1 MNDRV
6 SRTPRGSLTTRWA
19 GLSALVSRF
28 AVVCWLTLTMVG
40 CGPPA
45 GSEHGTTPA
54 RPVGTL
60 HAPSAYA
67 LELTIDQEVTAEHV
81 GGSESFRAVLEKR
94 GDRLVMVGLGPHGGR
109 AFVLTQDGDAVHF
122 ESQMPRELP
131 FPPEFMLMDIHRTWL
146 RGLPREGGAAL
157 PDGRHEAFLEGENV
171 SEVWAGGRLI
181 ERHYAIL
188 ASNLSWW
195 SVHITYEGGLGA
207 DGSLP
212 TRVVIDST
220 PAPDQHYR
228 LVLDHL
234 AGSIATTAAP
244 SELDAER

>member
-1 MNDRV
+1 MSHR
-6 SRTPRGSLTTRWA
+6 SATTTRGSLTVRWA
-19 GLSALVSRF
+19 GLSALVC
-28 AVVCWLTLTMVG
+28 ALVVTIG

-45 GSEHGTTPA
+45 GSERGTTPVH
-54 RPVGTL
+54 PIGTL
-60 HAPSAYA
+60 HAPAAYGF
-67 LELTIDQEVTAEHV
+67 ELTIDQDVTAEHV

-94 GDRLVMVGLGPHGGR
+94 GERLVMVGLGPHGGR
-109 AFVLTQDGDAVHF
+109 AFVLTQDGTEVHF

-146 RGLPREGGAAL
+146 RGLPRESGASL
-157 PDGRHEAFLEGENV
+157 PDGRHEDFLEGENV
-171 SEVWAGGRLI
+171 SEVWAAGRLL

-188 ASNLSWW
+188 ASNLAWW

-212 TRVVIDST
+212 TRVVVDST

-228 LVLDHL
+228 LVLSSL
-234 AGSIATTAAP
+234 SGSITASTVP

>member
-1 MNDRV
+1 MTTGRSATD
-6 SRTPRGSLTTRWA
+6 PRGSLTLRWA
-19 GLSALVSRF
+19 GLSALVSL
-28 AVVCWLTLTMVG
+28 ALAGAVG

-45 GSEHGTTPA
+45 GAERGTTPVH
-54 RPVGTL
+54 PIGTL
-60 HAPSAYA
+60 HAPGEYS

-94 GDRLVMVGLGPHGGR
+94 GDRVVMVGLGPHGGR
-109 AFVLTQDGDAVHF
+109 AFVLTQDGEEVHF

-171 SEVWAGGRLI
+171 SEEWAGGRLL

-188 ASNLSWW
+188 ASNLAWW

-220 PAPDQHYR
+220 PAPEQHYR

-234 AGSIATTAAP
+234 AGSITSGQQT
-244 SELDAER
+244 SESNE